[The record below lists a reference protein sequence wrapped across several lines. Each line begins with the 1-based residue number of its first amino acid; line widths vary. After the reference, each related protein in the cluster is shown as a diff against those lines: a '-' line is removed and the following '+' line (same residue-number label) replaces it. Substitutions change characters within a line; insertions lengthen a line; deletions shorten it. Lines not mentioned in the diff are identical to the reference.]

1 MLANKTKLLRKIL
14 SAIMISI
21 PLSFLTVPSMAQQHS
36 YSPNTD
42 NDGGQQ
48 LSDCLQDTRKFC
60 NAWSPL
66 LFELENCLEDH
77 MMELSPACRSH
88 LQNTDFRKY
97 HKEESRSLDF

>member
-1 MLANKTKLLRKIL
+1 MGRQKKMLIYASIFVSLSVIMPIL
-14 SAIMISI
+14 FQSTS
-21 PLSFLTVPSMAQQHS
+21 SAQQHS
-36 YSPNTD
+36 YAPNTD

-77 MMELSPACRSH
+77 ITELSPACRSH

-97 HKEESRSLDF
+97 HRE

>member
-1 MLANKTKLLRKIL
+1 MNIHKKKLVGKIF
-14 SAIMISI
+14 STIMISI
-21 PLSFLTVPSMAQQHS
+21 AFSFLTAPSMAQQHS

-48 LSDCLQDTRKFC
+48 LSDCLHDTRKFC

-77 MMELSPACRSH
+77 MTELSPACRSH

-97 HKEESRSLDF
+97 YKEENHSLGF

>member
-1 MLANKTKLLRKIL
+1 MINCNVLILKIRKEAVILIAIASLLPA
-14 SAIMISI
+14 S
-21 PLSFLTVPSMAQQHS
+21 SMAQQHS

-48 LSDCLQDTRKFC
+48 LSDCLQDTRKYC

-77 MMELSPACRSH
+77 MAQLSPACRSH
-88 LQNTDFRKY
+88 LQSTDFRKY
-97 HKEESRSLDF
+97 HREEDSSPGF

>member
-1 MLANKTKLLRKIL
+1 MNSYKTKFQKKIMLAFMT
-14 SAIMISI
+14 SVMYPFMAS
-21 PLSFLTVPSMAQQHS
+21 PSMAQQHS

-77 MMELSPACRSH
+77 MTELSPACRSH

-97 HKEESRSLDF
+97 YKDENHSLGF

>member
-1 MLANKTKLLRKIL
+1 MGAHKYQLFVKTL
-14 SAIMISI
+14 SVIMITI
-21 PLSFLTVPSMAQQHS
+21 VFLFLTAPSMAQQHS

-77 MMELSPACRSH
+77 MTELSSACRSH

-97 HKEESRSLDF
+97 YKEENHSLGF

>member
-1 MLANKTKLLRKIL
+1 MNSHKKKLFGKIF

-21 PLSFLTVPSMAQQHS
+21 SFSFLTAPAMAQQHS

-77 MMELSPACRSH
+77 MTELSPACRSH

-97 HKEESRSLDF
+97 YKEENHSLGF

>member
-1 MLANKTKLLRKIL
+1 MSAHKYQLFVKIL
-14 SAIMISI
+14 SVIMISI
-21 PLSFLTVPSMAQQHS
+21 VILFLTGSSMAQQHS

-77 MMELSPACRSH
+77 MTELSPACRSH

-97 HKEESRSLDF
+97 YKEENHSLGF